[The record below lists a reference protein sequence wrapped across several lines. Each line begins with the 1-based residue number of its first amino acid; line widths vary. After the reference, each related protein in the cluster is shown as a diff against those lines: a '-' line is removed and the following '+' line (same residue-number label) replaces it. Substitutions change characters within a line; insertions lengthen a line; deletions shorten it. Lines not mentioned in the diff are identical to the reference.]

1 MITYKKKY
9 FSENLN
15 RDEIILDIETTG
27 LDPVRDNLV
36 LLGFIVFEGDK
47 SYIIQYFAE
56 DNFEEERLLKIY
68 LKMTADKT
76 IITYNGDK
84 FDIPFLNIRLDKYD
98 LEPIFPATKDIYK
111 TISSHRKYFT
121 FESMRLMDMEKHIGI
136 FRNDPSR
143 YKVISKLTEDIKK
156 RDKPRPIMIHNENDL
171 IATEKLANIND
182 YFTRELSTNLD
193 GYIINLKSVW
203 INNDI
208 FQINLE
214 STKTLT
220 ESYFSSNNYELRT
233 SSNTIEIN
241 IQILYGRFDE
251 KNTGFVTLNTFNLEN
266 ESLMTVDPNLLIIRE
281 NYLYN
286 YKNILNLSKK
296 IIENHL

>member
-121 FESMRLMDMEKHIGI
+121 FESMRLMDIEKHIGI

-193 GYIINLKSVW
+193 GYIINLKSVC

-208 FQINLE
+208 CQIILE
-214 STKTLT
+214 STRTLT
-220 ESYFSSNNYELRT
+220 ESYFSSINYELRT

>member
-1 MITYKKKY
+1 MITYKKRY
-9 FSENLN
+9 FPENLN
-15 RDEIILDIETTG
+15 KDEIILDIETTG
-27 LDPVRDNLV
+27 LDPLRDNLV
-36 LLGFIVFEGDK
+36 LLGFIVFEGEK

-84 FDIPFLNIRLDKYD
+84 FDIPFLNIRLDKYG

-182 YFTRELSTNLD
+182 YFIRELSINLD
-193 GYIINLKSVW
+193 EYIINLKSVC

-208 FQINLE
+208 CQINLE
-214 STKTLT
+214 SSKTLT

>member
-27 LDPVRDNLV
+27 LDPLRDNLV

-56 DNFEEERLLKIY
+56 ENFEEERLLKIY
-68 LKMTADKT
+68 LKMTTDKT

-84 FDIPFLNIRLDKYD
+84 FDIPFLNIRLDKYG

-208 FQINLE
+208 CQIILE

>member
-1 MITYKKKY
+1 MITYKKRY
-9 FSENLN
+9 FPENLN
-15 RDEIILDIETTG
+15 KDEIILDIETTG
-27 LDPVRDNLV
+27 LDPLRDNLV
-36 LLGFIVFEGDK
+36 LLGFIVFEGEK
-47 SYIIQYFAE
+47 SYVIQYFAE
-56 DNFEEERLLKIY
+56 DNFQEERLLKIY
-68 LKMTADKT
+68 LKMTAYKT

-84 FDIPFLNIRLDKYD
+84 FDIPFLNIRLDKYG
-98 LEPIFPATKDIYK
+98 LEPKFPATKDIYK

-182 YFTRELSTNLD
+182 YFIRELSINLD
-193 GYIINLKSVW
+193 EFIINLKSVW

-208 FQINLE
+208 CQIILE

-251 KNTGFVTLNTFNLEN
+251 KNTGFVTLNTFNLQN

>member
-36 LLGFIVFEGDK
+36 LLGFIVFEGEK

-121 FESMRLMDMEKHIGI
+121 FESMRLMDIEKHIGI

-182 YFTRELSTNLD
+182 YFIRELSINID
-193 GYIINLKSVW
+193 EYIINLKSVC

-208 FQINLE
+208 CQINLE
-214 STKTLT
+214 SSKTLT